1 MPQHEDELMTL
12 AQQLEQIG
20 LKKGLEQGLE
30 QGRQLGE
37 REASLN
43 IARNLLKNG
52 MDVPSVM
59 KVTGLSE
66 EDLQQIRH

>member
-1 MPQHEDELMTL
+1 
-12 AQQLEQIG
+12 
-20 LKKGLEQGLE
+20 GLE